1 MKFKIKN
8 LSVFAFVLIIVITL
22 LSGCSCATKESGTE
36 GTPEG
41 GTIPEAGPS
50 DGPDGTVG
58 AGGEEEPTG
67 ITGNMTEEM
76 CVELM
81 ARNLYWVYLF
91 QENTPAAMRLL
102 DETETLNREYG
113 VTDEDYEE
121 VCNAL
126 VGDMEFMERVEN
138 RMIELGFPVE
148 E

>member
-8 LSVFAFVLIIVITL
+8 LIVFAFVLIIVITL

-50 DGPDGTVG
+50 D
-58 AGGEEEPTG
+58 GGEEEPTG

-126 VGDMEFMERVEN
+126 VGDMEFMERVNE
-138 RMIELGFPVE
+138 RMIELGFPVLE
-148 E
+148 

>member
-8 LSVFAFVLIIVITL
+8 LIVFAFVLIIVITL

-41 GTIPEAGPS
+41 GIIPEAGPPAS
-50 DGPDGTVG
+50 
-58 AGGEEEPTG
+58 GEEEPTG

-126 VGDMEFMERVEN
+126 VGDMEFMERVNE
-138 RMIELGFPVE
+138 RMIELGFSVE